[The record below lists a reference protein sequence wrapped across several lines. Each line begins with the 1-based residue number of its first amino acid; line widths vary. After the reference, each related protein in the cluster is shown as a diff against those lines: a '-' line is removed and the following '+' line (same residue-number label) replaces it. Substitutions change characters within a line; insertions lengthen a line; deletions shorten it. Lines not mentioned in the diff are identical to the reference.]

1 MPEARRPMNLSA
13 EQYRGLSLLA
23 EAGPG
28 GVTEA
33 VMISQGL
40 TVTTLID
47 LVRAGYAWVTRR
59 PCVPSGAR
67 SRLRASR
74 SRKPAGGRSRIEE
87 RKGGAGGCAVLRA
100 MLQDL

>member
-1 MPEARRPMNLSA
+1 MKLTA
-13 EQYRGLSLLA
+13 EQYRALRMLA
-23 EAGPG
+23 DAAPRGCTEPALIAQ
-28 GVTEA
+28 GVTVA
-33 VMISQGL
+33 
-40 TVTTLID
+40 TLID

-87 RKGGAGGCAVLRA
+87 RKGGAGGCAVL
-100 MLQDL
+100 

>member
-13 EQYRGLSLLA
+13 EQYRALSLLA

-40 TVTTLID
+40 AVTPLID
-47 LVRAGYAWVTRR
+47 LVRAGYAWVTKETVRAFGRKIEIARVEITEAGRR
-59 PCVPSGAR
+59 AI
-67 SRLRASR
+67 AH
-74 SRKPAGGRSRIEE
+74 
-87 RKGGAGGCAVLRA
+87 
-100 MLQDL
+100 